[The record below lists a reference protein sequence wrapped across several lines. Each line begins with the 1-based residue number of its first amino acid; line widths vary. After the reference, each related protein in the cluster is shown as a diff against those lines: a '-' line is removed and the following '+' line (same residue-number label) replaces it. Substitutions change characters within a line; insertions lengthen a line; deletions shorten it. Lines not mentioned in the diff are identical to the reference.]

1 MIDPKRIAGLAWLA
15 ALRKDADL
23 MSLAA
28 ANARRQAAE
37 NRVRA
42 LDTAAA
48 ETRAVAEGQTDP
60 AFLAAQEGFARWT
73 AARRSVLMQ
82 DLDTATSRAAA
93 ARAMAA
99 RSFGRCQALDT
110 ARQRIAGQI
119 AGRRGHAQSGKS

>member
-1 MIDPKRIAGLAWLA
+1 MIDPKRLAGLARLA
-15 ALRKDADL
+15 TLRKDADL

-37 NRVRA
+37 DRVRA

-48 ETRAVAEGQTDP
+48 EARAVAEGQTDP
-60 AFLAAQEGFARWT
+60 AFLAAREGFARWT
-73 AARRSVLMQ
+73 AARRSVLLQ
-82 DLDTATSRAAA
+82 DLDAATSRTAVE
-93 ARAMAA
+93 RATAA

-119 AGRRGHAQSGKS
+119 ARRRGRGSSGTT

>member
-1 MIDPKRIAGLAWLA
+1 MIDPKRLAGLARLA

-37 NRVRA
+37 DRVRA

-48 ETRAVAEGQTDP
+48 EARTVAEGRTDP

-73 AARRSVLMQ
+73 AARRSVLLH
-82 DLDTATSRAAA
+82 DLEGAASRVAA

-119 AGRRGHAQSGKS
+119 ARRRGRGPSGTI